1 VAVSKQ
7 EGIGLGAGPVGGAA
21 DSGGPE
27 DSNLSGILP
36 GGAGPRRTRLAS
48 LIGSWVTPIAIVI
61 LLVGIAAS
69 LFAAN
74 AWRNSVQRHDS
85 QEFQSTASDVTAALS
100 STIQR
105 DLDLTRTVRAIVA
118 REPNIQEAAFESW
131 SSQLRAGHNATN
143 GLLIFYVRPVSL
155 AGLPAYIREVKTE
168 PIFQFST
175 RGDYR
180 IVPAGRRS
188 RYCLTRDVF
197 ATDDA
202 RSGLPALI
210 DLCAPLLPGI
220 GFSPFPSLLKSMT
233 DADSMIAVDE
243 AEARSSLVISGLA
256 IYRPG
261 APVQTVAQRR
271 AASVGWV
278 GSTFDADAEIRSLL
292 LGRRA
297 IAVAV
302 YHRNPGGRPLLL
314 GSVGD
319 IRAGPLSQTHH
330 LAGENT
336 WLVKV
341 SGSAVG
347 PSSLLQ
353 GLIVLISMLLLTG
366 LTVVLFLVLTRS
378 RQRALAL
385 VLHKTSQL
393 QHQALHDA
401 LTGLP
406 NRVLVIDRAEQML
419 SRAKRIHAPAAA
431 LFIDLDDFQQIND
444 RFGHSA
450 GDELLQTI
458 AARLQAVVRGGDT
471 VGRLAGDE
479 FVALVEP
486 GSFEIAPEL
495 VAERILEVL
504 RQPITLRN
512 ANQAITTITASM
524 GVATAQ
530 GLSAETLMREAHV
543 ALYRAKQTG
552 RNRYVLFQSA
562 MQATLQGRLLLQ
574 TDLREALDRDELFL
588 LYQPTIDLQTE
599 HVIGVEALV
608 RWRHPV
614 RGIVQPN
621 DFIPL
626 AEETGLIIPIG
637 RWVLAQACRQA
648 VIWHKQDHPIQVS
661 VNVSARQ
668 LDDENLLEDVR
679 GALID
684 SGLKPTSLTLEI
696 TETALMRDADSTAQQ
711 LRKLKALG
719 MRIAIDDFGTGYSSL
734 AYLRQFPVDVL
745 KIDRAFVSGLTDSAD
760 SRALAHTLIQLGKTL
775 GLQALAEG
783 IEERAQLEVLKREQC
798 ELGQGFLFARP
809 LTVEDFELYLRES
822 HAPPVA
828 RAALAGL

>member
-1 VAVSKQ
+1 
-7 EGIGLGAGPVGGAA
+7 
-21 DSGGPE
+21 
-27 DSNLSGILP
+27 
-36 GGAGPRRTRLAS
+36 
-48 LIGSWVTPIAIVI
+48 
-61 LLVGIAAS
+61 LVGIAAS

-105 DLDLTRTVRAIVA
+105 DLDLTRTMRAIVT
-118 REPNIQEAAFESW
+118 REPNVQEAAFESW
-131 SSQLRAGHNATN
+131 SRQLRAEHSAAG

-155 AGLPAYIREVKTE
+155 AGLPAYIREVKTD
-168 PIFQFST
+168 PVFQSST
-175 RGDYR
+175 HGDYQ
-180 IVPAGRRS
+180 IVPAGRRP

-197 ATDDA
+197 AAGDA
-202 RSGLPALI
+202 RGGLPALL
-210 DLCAPLLPGI
+210 DLCAPLVPGI
-220 GFSPFPSLLKSMT
+220 GLSPFPNLLKSMT

-243 AEARSSLVISGLA
+243 AEVHTSLVISGLA
-256 IYRPG
+256 IYRSG

-278 GSTFDADAEIRSLL
+278 GSTFDASAELRTAL
-292 LGRRA
+292 LGHRA
-297 IAVAV
+297 LAAAL
-302 YHRNPGGRPLLL
+302 YHQNAGGRPLLL

-319 IRAGPLSQTHH
+319 AHAGSLSQTHR
-330 LAGENT
+330 LTGDST

-347 PSSLLQ
+347 PSPLLQ
-353 GLIVLISMLLLTG
+353 GLIVLICLLLLTG
-366 LTVVLFLVLTRS
+366 LTAVLLLVLTSS

-504 RQPITLRN
+504 RQPITLQN

-524 GVATAQ
+524 GVATAR
-530 GLSAETLMREAHV
+530 GRSAETLMREAHV

-552 RNRYVLFQSA
+552 RDHYVLFRSA

-574 TDLREALDRDELFL
+574 TDLREALAKEELFL
-588 LYQPTIDLQTE
+588 LYQPTINLQSE
-599 HVIGVEALV
+599 HVVGVEALV

-648 VIWHKQDHPIQVS
+648 VRWRQETHAVQVS

-668 LDDENLLEDVR
+668 LDDKNLFEDVQ
-679 GALID
+679 GALAD
-684 SGLKPTSLTLEI
+684 SGLKSTSLTLEI

-719 MRIAIDDFGTGYSSL
+719 VRIAIDDFGTGYSSL
-734 AYLRQFPVDVL
+734 AYLSQFPVDVL
-745 KIDRAFVSGLTDSAD
+745 KIDRTFITGLSDSAD

-775 GLQALAEG
+775 GLEALAEG
-783 IEERAQLEVLKREQC
+783 IEEQAQLEILKHEQC

-809 LTVEDFELYLRES
+809 LTVEDFQLYLRQS

-828 RAALAGL
+828 QAALAGR

>member
-7 EGIGLGAGPVGGAA
+7 EGIGLGTEPVGGVGDSGGAA
-21 DSGGPE
+21 DS
-27 DSNLSGILP
+27 NLP
-36 GGAGPRRTRLAS
+36 GMPPGGTGPRRTRLAS
-48 LIGSWVTPIAIVI
+48 LIGSWATPIAIVI

-74 AWRNSVQRHDS
+74 AWRNSVQRHDG

-105 DLDLTRTVRAIVA
+105 DLALTRTVRAIVT
-118 REPNIQEAAFESW
+118 REPNIQEAAFKGW
-131 SSQLRAGHNATN
+131 SNQLRVGHNATD

-168 PIFQFST
+168 PVFRSAT
-175 RGDYR
+175 GGDYR
-180 IVPAGRRS
+180 IVPSGRRP

-197 ATDDA
+197 AIGDA

-210 DLCAPLLPGI
+210 DLCAPLLPSI
-220 GFSPFPSLLKSMT
+220 GRSPFPSLLKSMT
-233 DADSMIAVDE
+233 DADSIIAVDE
-243 AEARSSLVISGLA
+243 AKARTSLVISGLA
-256 IYRPG
+256 IYRRG
-261 APVQTVAQRR
+261 APVQTIAQRR

-297 IAVAV
+297 IAVAL
-302 YHRNPGGRPLLL
+302 YHQNPRGRPLLL

-319 IRAGPLSQTHH
+319 PHAGELSQTHP
-330 LAGENT
+330 LAGEST

-366 LTVVLFLVLTRS
+366 LTVVLFLVLTGS

-385 VLHKTSQL
+385 VLHKTGQL
-393 QHQALHDA
+393 QHQALHEP

-419 SRAKRIHAPAAA
+419 SRAKRMHAPAAA
-431 LFIDLDDFQQIND
+431 LFIDLDDFKQIND

-458 AARLQAVVRGGDT
+458 AARLQAVLRDGDT
-471 VGRLAGDE
+471 VGRLGGDE

-486 GSFEIAPEL
+486 GTFDIAPEL
-495 VAERILEVL
+495 VAERILDVL
-504 RQPITLRN
+504 RQPIMLHKTGGRI
-512 ANQAITTITASM
+512 ARITASI

-530 GLSAETLMREAHV
+530 GPSAEGLLRDADV
-543 ALYRAKQTG
+543 ALYEAKQTG
-552 RNRYVLFQSA
+552 RDRYVLFESA
-562 MQATLQGRLLLQ
+562 MQTTLQERLLLQ
-574 TDLREALDRDELFL
+574 SDLREALARDELFL
-588 LYQPTIDLQTE
+588 LYQPTLDLE
-599 HVIGVEALV
+599 LERIVGVEALI
-608 RWRHPV
+608 RWRHPI
-614 RGIVQPN
+614 RGIIAP
-621 DFIPL
+621 DTFIPL

-648 VIWHKQDHPIQVS
+648 AIWHMQDLSIQVS

-668 LDDENLLEDVR
+668 LDHEELVDDVR
-679 GALID
+679 SALQD
-684 SGLKPTSLTLEI
+684 SGLKPASLTLEI
-696 TETALMRDADSTAQQ
+696 TETALMRDAEVTGQ
-711 LRKLKALG
+711 LLAKLKALG
-719 MRIAIDDFGTGYSSL
+719 VRIAIDDFGTGYSSL
-734 AYLRQFPVDVL
+734 AYLRQFPVDIL
-745 KIDRAFVSGLTDSAD
+745 KIDRTFITGLANSAD
-760 SRALAHTLIQLGKTL
+760 SRALAHTLIALGKTL

-783 IEERAQLEVLKREQC
+783 IEDQDQLEILKYEQC
-798 ELGQGFLFARP
+798 DLGQGFLFARP

-822 HAPPVA
+822 HAP
-828 RAALAGL
+828 LLMSS